1 MSLFPNLVSDP
12 KRRSKVMLDRLFCCG
27 CVLLC
32 TTGPTLMGLGTAL
45 LFVTDDLSSNIET
58 YNAAVQV
65 TYPYDHTRAIC
76 L

>member
-1 MSLFPNLVSDP
+1 
-12 KRRSKVMLDRLFCCG
+12 
-27 CVLLC
+27 
-32 TTGPTLMGLGTAL
+32 LMGLGTAL